1 MAFIFPE
8 DKADFTAPNGVTYAW
23 DGVKWVTKAFKAD
36 ESALEDY
43 VKTETFEADQGRQDA
58 ETNAAL
64 VVQNDLL
71 ARVEAGEVVQATVCE
86 DILTLQQELDALGNT
101 RYVGTWNAL
110 DDGSKNGR
118 PPGDGNFYFNQGALA
133 TDWSLVGW
141 IYIAN
146 VDSNGVIFTHSDIEV
161 GDQIEVISKTDNS
174 YGIYTIQDKTDAGD
188 YVAIQV
194 ETMNRSDGT
203 PATGAHLIKIF
214 SVDTGLDLND
224 ADDRYMKLRGNQQLD
239 KDTAWRIRQD
249 DLSDGSNTFIA
260 INDGEMN
267 LYHVADPGADTHAAN
282 QKYVKEQRDTR
293 LALTGGT
300 LTGALNIDKSTGQS
314 ITLKKDGTANL
325 KLWADGSAETTKTT
339 FADNNFVTK
348 LYVDAKVAG
357 VDIPDV
363 SGYLPKSGGTM
374 TGELNIN
381 RGAASTAIRLQE
393 NGTNRVKLWNSNGE
407 ARFEVFN
414 GQVFKLTGYVDNQI
428 KQLFGVSSSG
438 TVTLSNLKTPSDA
451 SDAVTKA
458 YCDSPRRP
466 PGLRFKYTLE
476 DPAPAEKFRIYTS
489 NGTKRMQIS
498 GTSRDFKWLGFNPGS
513 DLRFDEGHRYTI
525 YYNDGDNGW
534 RVKKTGTYNKV
545 DYHANDVV
553 VHFSSEL
560 NSDPPLNPGAEYYI
574 YLAGMF

>member
-1 MAFIFPE
+1 MAFNFPE

-23 DGVKWVTKAFKAD
+23 DGTKWVTKTFRAD
-36 ESALEDY
+36 EAMLEGYATEQWTEEKIADAMLEGEVDLSTYATVDY
-43 VKTETFEADQGRQDA
+43 SDTADQNLQNQIDELAVTKGSVARYEVKA
-58 ETNAAL
+58 THIGAASR
-64 VVQNDLL
+64 N
-71 ARVEAGEVVQATVCE
+71 GELYVNEPQAADVQA
-86 DILTLQQELDALGNT
+86 
-101 RYVGTWNAL
+101 
-110 DDGSKNGR
+110 
-118 PPGDGNFYFNQGALA
+118 
-133 TDWSLVGW
+133 
-141 IYIAN
+141 
-146 VDSNGVIFTHSDIEV
+146 
-161 GDQIEVISKTDNS
+161 ISF
-174 YGIYTIQDKTDAGD
+174 A
-188 YVAIQV
+188 
-194 ETMNRSDGT
+194 
-203 PATGAHLIKIF
+203 P
-214 SVDTGLDLND
+214 LDLNGQPTKPCNVGDIVEFVEVVARGVDDPAVQSVGEVTRYKVLSGDYNAMTVEYLGGTNNFVAGEREEVYIYPQNTASVSKEYVDEQD
-224 ADDRYMKLRGNQQLD
+224 ALKL
-239 KDTAWRIRQD
+239 
-249 DLSDGSNTFIA
+249 S
-260 INDGEMN
+260 
-267 LYHVADPGADTHAAN
+267 
-282 QKYVKEQRDTR
+282 
-293 LALTGGT
+293 LTGGT
-300 LTGALNIDKSTGQS
+300 LTGALNIDKSSGQS

-339 FADNNFVTK
+339 FADNNLVTK

-393 NGTNRVKLWNSNGE
+393 NGTNRIKLWNSNGE
-407 ARFEVFN
+407 ARLEVFN

-428 KQLFGVSSSG
+428 KQLFGVSSTG
-438 TVTLSNLKTPSDA
+438 TVTLSNLRTPSDA

-466 PGLRFKYTLE
+466 PGLRFLYTLD
-476 DPAPAEKFRIYTS
+476 DPAPATKFRIYTS